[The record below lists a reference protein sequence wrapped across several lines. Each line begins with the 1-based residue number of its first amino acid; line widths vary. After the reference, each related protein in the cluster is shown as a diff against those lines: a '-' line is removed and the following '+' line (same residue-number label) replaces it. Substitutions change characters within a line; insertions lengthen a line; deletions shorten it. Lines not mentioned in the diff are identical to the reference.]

1 MIKIELYKDAVPE
14 PLAQQI
20 IRMAVLYTTELGTDA
35 CPPDHP
41 LYVISQIYL
50 GFELHAYLSAIGHPG
65 GGNGELLVAFDDEH
79 PGTAIGFLLYMPITD
94 SVNSCGVNY
103 GAVREASRGRGIFTA
118 LVRKM
123 LSRYPLASLS
133 CFVESVPLYERLG
146 FRVEVARSTQ
156 VQMTT
161 DPNPG
166 DQTMTVID
174 LSRLQGHP
182 VVIQA
187 HEDALAK
194 HGHAAIAKAS
204 NEASE
209 RVDSL
214 FRKAETFVKDRLLN
228 SPTAGSSSC

>member
-1 MIKIELYKDAVPE
+1 MIKIALYKDAVPE
-14 PLAQQI
+14 ALAEQI
-20 IRMAVLYTTELGTDA
+20 IRMAVLYTSELGTDA
-35 CPPDHP
+35 CPPEHP

-50 GFELHAYLSAIGHPG
+50 GFEVHAYLNAIGHPG
-65 GGNGELLVAFDDEH
+65 DGHGELLVAFDDEQ
-79 PGTAIGFLLYMPITD
+79 PGVPLGFLLYMPITN
-94 SVNSCGVNY
+94 SVDSCGVNY
-103 GAVREASRGRGIFTA
+103 GAVLKEYRGLGIFTA
-118 LVRKM
+118 LMRKM

-187 HEDALAK
+187 HEDAVAK
-194 HGHAAIAKAS
+194 HGHAAIEQAN

-214 FRKAETFVKDRLLN
+214 FKKAETYVRDRLLN
-228 SPTAGSSSC
+228 SLIA